1 MCSLKE
7 AEEDG
12 LVPQFRFVE
21 INGMRMTD
29 PYQTYPLIWKVCV
42 SGVCVC
48 VCERNKQCVVVNIIL
63 HLMRFFRQQLK
74 GEQVSADNAT
84 SLLDEYFSRRQQRD
98 KSRPTVVLLADEV
111 CRPSDP

>member
-42 SGVCVC
+42 CVCVC
-48 VCERNKQCVVVNIIL
+48 VRNKQCVVVNIIL
-63 HLMRFFRQQLK
+63 HHMWFFRQQLK

-84 SLLDEYFSRRQQRD
+84 SLLDKYFSRRQQRD
-98 KSRPTVVLLADEV
+98 TSRPTVVLLADEV
-111 CRPSDP
+111 RRPSDP